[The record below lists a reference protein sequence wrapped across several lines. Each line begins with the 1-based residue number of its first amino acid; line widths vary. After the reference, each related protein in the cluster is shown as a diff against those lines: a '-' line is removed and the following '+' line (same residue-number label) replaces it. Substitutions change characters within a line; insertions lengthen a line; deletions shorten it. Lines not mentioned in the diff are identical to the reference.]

1 MWSNDTGEEELDRTE
16 QYKDRANEFA
26 RNFLGYGTYQA
37 PFWFVGLEEG
47 GGDSA
52 EELARRINAWHS
64 RGRRELEDLV
74 DYHSAI
80 GITQW
85 LNPGPTIQPTW
96 KGYIRTLLA
105 ARGLPTD
112 PNAVR
117 QYQASRFGRADGET
131 CLLEIN
137 PLCRPSTEIPAY
149 AIGTEGL
156 TDPET
161 VRARYTQARVD
172 RIRARITAHRP
183 SVVLIAGLGNRDW
196 AQVLAGGELTPT
208 QVVKGLEC
216 WTRETDGTLY
226 LLTNHPVAWGIPNA
240 YFEGVGRLAAGQQ
253 VL

>member
-1 MWSNDTGEEELDRTE
+1 LESTGEYQE
-16 QYKDRANEFA
+16 RAAAFA
-26 RNFLGYGTYQA
+26 RDFLGYGTYQA
-37 PFWFVGLEEG
+37 PFWFISLEEG
-47 GGDSA
+47 GGGSV
-52 EELARRINAWHS
+52 EELAQRINVWHS

-85 LNPGPTIQPTW
+85 FDPEPSIQPTW
-96 KGYIRTLLA
+96 KGYIRTFLA
-105 ARGLPTD
+105 ARGLPTNPD
-112 PNAVR
+112 TVR

-137 PLCRPSTEIPAY
+137 PLCRPRTEIPAY
-149 AIGTEGL
+149 AIGAEGL
-156 TDPET
+156 SDPQT
-161 VRARYTQARVD
+161 VRAQYTQSRVD
-172 RIRARITAHRP
+172 CIRTRITEHRP
-183 SVVLIAGLGNRDW
+183 TVVLIAGLGNRDW

-226 LLTNHPVAWGIPNA
+226 ILANHPVAWGVPNA

-253 VL
+253 VQ